1 MEYQEK
7 RVFKDAIYGQLAQI
21 GKALANAHRLELLD
35 VLAQGPR
42 PVEGL
47 AGETALSVAN
57 ASQHLQTL
65 WRARLVSREKQ
76 GTRVYYSLAGDD
88 VFRLFKTLRSVG
100 ESRLAEINQIV
111 SDYRSAP
118 GRLQPIDAASLLTH
132 MENGEVIVL
141 DVRPADEYRHGHIAG
156 ARSLPIDELESHL
169 EELPDATDVVAYCR
183 GPYCVF
189 ADEAVEKLR
198 ARGIA
203 ARRLDVGFP
212 DWKAAGL
219 PVEATG

>member
-1 MEYQEK
+1 MKSQGK
-7 RVFKDAIYGQLAQI
+7 RAFKDAVYAQLSQV

-42 PVEGL
+42 PVEAL
-47 AGETALSVAN
+47 AAETALSVAN
-57 ASQHLQTL
+57 ASQHLQRL
-65 WRARLVSREKQ
+65 WRARLVSREKN
-76 GTRVYYSLAGDD
+76 GTQVYYSLAGDD
-88 VFRLFKTLRSVG
+88 IFHLFQTMRSVG
-100 ESRLAEINQIV
+100 TSRLAEINQLV

-118 GRLQPIDAASLLTH
+118 NALQPIDVASLRTR
-132 MENGEVIVL
+132 MKGEEVIVL

-156 ARSLPIDELESHL
+156 ARSLPIDELEARL
-169 EELPDATDVVAYCR
+169 DELPEDADVVAYCR

-189 ADEAVEKLR
+189 ADEAVERLR

-219 PVEATG
+219 PVEATA

>member
-1 MEYQEK
+1 MEFQEK
-7 RVFKDAIYGQLAQI
+7 RAFKDAIYGQLAQI

-42 PVEGL
+42 PVEAL
-47 AGETALSVAN
+47 AEETAMSVAN
-57 ASQHLQTL
+57 ASQHLQRL
-65 WRARLVSREKQ
+65 WRARLVSREKE
-76 GTRVYYSLAGDD
+76 GTHVYYSLAEDD
-88 VFRLFKTLRSVG
+88 VFHLFQTMRSVG
-100 ESRLAEINQIV
+100 ESRLAEINQLV

-118 GRLQPIDAASLLTH
+118 DFLKALDVASLRTR
-132 MENGEVIVL
+132 MEGADVIVL

-156 ARSLPIDELESHL
+156 ARSLPIDELESRL
-169 EELPDATDVVAYCR
+169 DELPDDTEVVAYCR

-189 ADEAVEKLR
+189 ADEAVETLR

-203 ARRLDVGFP
+203 ARRLDAGFP

-219 PVEATG
+219 PIETAT